1 MSYKVIYKDSINQ
14 INRYRI
20 KQSKEL
26 ILFIKIN
33 SIIVY
38 ILEFLGKR
46 LNSKIKIFL
55 GIIAWLAT
63 YSMIANFIIYP
74 VPQIINFIFVLPLI
88 FLFTGFMLAL
98 FDDTPSSSPSQS
110 KVLFNIFFPTL
121 VVLLS
126 LILGITLFYIF

>member
-63 YSMIANFIIYP
+63 YSIIANFIIYP
-74 VPQIINFIFVLPLI
+74 VPRIINFIFVLPLI